1 MTEQTTPDTDEPEAA
16 ADDAIDVAEVADVDA
31 DAAEADA
38 DQPDADAS
46 GDDDADAS
54 GDDDADASAD
64 FDADAGGGDD
74 DDDDEPAR
82 DPEAQAAV
90 DEVTDHATRLAEP
103 GEGQTASDFRTPP
116 GIPDGLDPGEPD
128 DRG

>member
-1 MTEQTTPDTDEPEAA
+1 MTDETTIDTDEAS

-31 DAAEADA
+31 DAAAEADA
-38 DQPDADAS
+38 EPPDAS

-54 GDDDADASAD
+54 GDADADASAD
-64 FDADAGGGDD
+64 FDADAGGD

-103 GEGQTASDFRTPP
+103 DEGPVSSDFRTPP
-116 GIPDGLDPGEPD
+116 GIPDGLDPGDPT